1 MVEEVK
7 TYHAEVTL
15 DGKFWLIRVREI
27 DRSTQALHFKD
38 AAVMAGELIE
48 IMEDIADD
56 EYNLH
61 LEVTLPSAVNDH
73 LRRAEVL
80 REEAERKQ
88 SEAAAES
95 RAAVR
100 KLLDYGLTQREAGQ
114 VLGVSFQ
121 RVSQLAKS
129 S

>member
-7 TYHAEVTL
+7 TYHADVTL

-27 DRSTQALHFKD
+27 DRSTQALRYKD
-38 AAVMAGELIE
+38 VAVMAGELIE
-48 IMEDIADD
+48 IIEDLTSD
-56 EYNLH
+56 EYDLH
-61 LEVTLPSAVNDH
+61 LAVHLPSAVTDH
-73 LRRAEVL
+73 LHRAEVL

-88 SEAAAES
+88 AEAAVES

-100 KLLDYGLTQREAGQ
+100 QLLDQGLTQREAGQ

-129 S
+129 T